1 MPAHVQY
8 TKSLCGAAMYRI
20 ARGFK
25 IAKNRIFLEVSNLQK
40 KLHSLSDFRSPK
52 AALNWDE
59 GRMRQTMTLE
69 HERKTAQLSNPIDI
83 CLRDAIAF
91 FDCPTANSCE
101 WCAATGVSDRGRVC
115 TEGGSSHGYVLSLGT
130 STVV

>member
-1 MPAHVQY
+1 MLPAHVQY

-52 AALNWDE
+52 AALNWDD

-69 HERKTAQLSNPIDI
+69 HERKTAQLSNPMDI

-91 FDCPTANSCE
+91 LTVQQPILVNGAPRRGFPTGA
-101 WCAATGVSDRGRVC
+101 GFVPRVVRLMVM
-115 TEGGSSHGYVLSLGT
+115 SSH
-130 STVV
+130 